1 MQWKKYSIV
10 RPLSQIT
17 FFASQH
23 QIVLLFQ
30 LIKVMDFFLHK
41 VDLARIQ
48 NIVVQTTKCEN
59 LMLCERMV
67 YLGGA

>member
-1 MQWKKYSIV
+1 MQWKNYSIP